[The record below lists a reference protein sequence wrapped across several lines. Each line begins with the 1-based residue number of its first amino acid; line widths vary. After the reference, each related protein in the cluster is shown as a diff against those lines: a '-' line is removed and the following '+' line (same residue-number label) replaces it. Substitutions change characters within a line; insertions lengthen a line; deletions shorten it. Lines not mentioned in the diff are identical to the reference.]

1 MQIQCGLFRFVLTE
15 IKALGFCVL
24 WTSHNEID
32 FPGLF
37 YLSACLDFVHKP
49 WISYM
54 ISVHSFC
61 LLFLAV
67 YIFIYIHKRL
77 ALILNKSI

>member
-15 IKALGFCVL
+15 IKALGLCVL

-32 FPGLF
+32 FPCLF

-49 WISYM
+49 RINYIISA
-54 ISVHSFC
+54 HSSFF
-61 LLFLAV
+61 LLAFLSC
-67 YIFIYIHKRL
+67 IYFHL
-77 ALILNKSI
+77 HS